1 MSALRTAW
9 TSMAAELDGDTE
21 AVRRF
26 YATYLSLVGPRVEA
40 VARAVDRGDDR
51 GARTALLALRC
62 TSVMAGAEDLAAAAD
77 RMLALP
83 VAAPPQVASRALR
96 ALGDAASGTRTRVS
110 GLLAS
115 PPATRAAQAGGS
127 NR

>member
-1 MSALRTAW
+1 VSALCEAW
-9 TSMAAELDGDTE
+9 QSMAAELDGDTE

-26 YATYLSLVGPRVEA
+26 YATYLALVGPRVDA
-40 VARAVDRGDDR
+40 VARAVDRGDER
-51 GARTALLALRC
+51 GVRTVLLALRC

-83 VAAPPQVASRALR
+83 FAASPQIASRGLR
-96 ALGDAASGTRTRVS
+96 ALDGAASGTRNRVAR
-110 GLLAS
+110 LLAS
-115 PPATRAAQAGGS
+115 PPAPRASQAGGS